1 MQGLSETPHRTQIQ
15 YIKFTK
21 KTISKSYTVKKKILN
36 TFTVNY
42 LILIIYDK
50 RNLKVI
56 EFTA

>member
-1 MQGLSETPHRTQIQ
+1 MQGLSETPHHTQIQ

-21 KTISKSYTVKKKILN
+21 KTISKSNTVKTTTLN
-36 TFTVNY
+36 TFTVNC

-50 RNLKVI
+50 RNLRVI